1 MDLPGILSITPIYI
15 ALLGLFFIPITLR
28 VGAYRVG
35 NKISLG
41 DGDDP
46 HLMKIIRGQ
55 ANFIET
61 VPLVALML
69 VTMEVAG
76 APSTWLHSVGGLLL
90 AGRISH
96 YIGLTG
102 IGPFACRPI
111 GIFATLGA
119 YLAAS
124 CWLLYRFI

>member
-1 MDLPGILSITPIYI
+1 MDMPIALGITPIYI

-28 VGAYRVG
+28 VGMYRVS

-41 DGDDP
+41 DGGDP
-46 HLMKIIRGQ
+46 ELLKRMRGQ

-69 VTMEVAG
+69 VMMDVAG
-76 APSTWLHSVGGLLL
+76 ATSPWLHTVGALLL
-90 AGRISH
+90 GGRVLH

-102 IGPFACRPI
+102 IGPFVCRPI

-124 CWLLYRFI
+124 GWLIYRFV

>member
-1 MDLPGILSITPIYI
+1 MGIPTALSISPIYI

-28 VGAYRVG
+28 VGAYRVS

-41 DGDDP
+41 DGGDP
-46 HLMKIIRGQ
+46 ELLKRMRGQ

-69 VTMEVAG
+69 VMMDVTG
-76 APSTWLHSVGGLLL
+76 ASLPWLHTVGALILGGRLL
-90 AGRISH
+90 H
-96 YIGLTG
+96 YVGLTG
-102 IGPFACRPI
+102 IGPFVCRPI

-124 CWLLYRFI
+124 GWLIYSFI